1 MRIVLNTGLGKV
13 AGIALALLLTTSA
26 AAQPVSA
33 EEVLAPSDRH
43 GKISRLVT
51 TLFERS
57 HYRRATVDDAASSQ
71 MLDAYLGALDRN
83 RQYFLADDIAE
94 FEPLRTRLDDAV
106 KRGELDA
113 VFAIY
118 DRYLDRARERVE
130 FALDVLDEAP
140 DFSIDEEFMFDRSE
154 EPWAASR
161 AELDDLWRKRVKNDA
176 LGLMLTE
183 KSWEETREILEGRYS
198 QVLKR
203 LFQVKSDDIFETFM
217 NAYANT
223 MDPHTSYY
231 SPRNSEEYRIQMSL
245 NYDGIGA
252 TLQIQDEYV
261 AIINVIEGGPAALDG
276 TLKPKD
282 RIVAVGQGEDGEFV
296 DVVGWRLDEVVDLI
310 RGPGG
315 STVRLQVLPGGA
327 APGSSPDVIALV
339 RDKVK
344 LEAQAARKDIVEIE
358 RGDEA
363 HRIGVITVPSF
374 YQDYNA
380 RAAGNREYTSTTADV
395 RRLTLE
401 LVEEGIDGLVLDLR
415 NNGGGH
421 LSEATAMTGLFL
433 HGGPIVQ
440 LRDTSGRVEVL
451 EEQDTG
457 VVYDGPL
464 AVLVNRFSASAS
476 EIFAAAIQDYG
487 RGVVVGQRTYGKG
500 TVQNLYPLDRYA
512 PGDDPRFG
520 QLTLTIGKYY
530 RVTGDS
536 TQNRGVT
543 PDITVPS
550 PIDSHMVGESTRDT
564 ALPWDQIRS
573 TRFTP
578 RGQLDE
584 AIELLSTEHGRRRG
598 SDPDFVYLLE
608 DIEAIETQRS
618 RKSVSLNLETR
629 RQETRRFEAER
640 LARENERRISRG
652 LEPVASLEEID
663 EEDTP
668 DILLREAAAVVVDL
682 TEVPGGVVA
691 KNQQLSGTN

>member
-130 FALDVLDEAP
+130 FALDVLDKAP

-282 RIVAVGQGEDGEFV
+282 RIVAVGQGADGEFV